1 MSNAIE
7 AAMEAFAYVAHDLT
21 PEQYRENVAAAT
33 YPAAKRAL
41 DKSRAAMRAAIAAY
55 QAKGGVA
62 DPVEVMIMRLDQQ
75 VREEIMRSAATFRP
89 DELALSVAAIFDRA
103 FVSYDSASPRTA
115 WKLAPIEATEEMIDA
130 ARHFLEPAT
139 ERIGRATWAAMLA
152 AAPTHPKPDGI
163 GVKGLEPAPVGVK
176 PLEWEQISR
185 VPDVI
190 TFKAESIVGAYLV
203 WGVTG
208 GQWTYSSMLRGFKAG
223 FLTAEAAKAAAQ
235 ADYEARIRSALTSP
249 ASGERDSVIEV
260 TDAMVE
266 DGAVAI
272 DALWSEGQ
280 DRGPAFAETERE
292 YQAHCRS
299 TARAAL
305 IAALRMEG
313 K

>member
-55 QAKGGVA
+55 QAKGGEVDQSDLTGKA
-62 DPVEVMIMRLDQQ
+62 RAELHTFERISRATALALIEAIETRAPTFPVGGWPVE
-75 VREEIMRSAATFRP
+75 
-89 DELALSVAAIFDRA
+89 
-103 FVSYDSASPRTA
+103 
-115 WKLAPIEATEEMIDA
+115 PIRGDDGGAV
-130 ARHFLEPAT
+130 H
-139 ERIGRATWAAMLA
+139 
-152 AAPTHPKPDGI
+152 KPDGI
-163 GVKGLEPAPVGVK
+163 GVKGLESVVVVK
-176 PLEWEQISR
+176 PLEWDGDFAHTPFGLFYHVNHATG
-185 VPDVI
+185 VP
-190 TFKAESIVGAYLV
+190 GLV
-203 WGVTG
+203 VLEKNEG
-208 GQWTYSSMLRGFKAG
+208 SSVLKSAWN
-223 FLTAEAAKAAAQ
+223 TVDEAKAAAQ

-249 ASGERDSVIEV
+249 ASEERDSVIEV